1 MEFVYCPYHE
11 RMTDDQ
17 LLCDLRNVANQL
29 NKESLSAKEYD
40 ACGSFS
46 SSTISQRFGTW
57 NKALLAAGIKTR
69 NAFHTKEDL
78 FDNLENA
85 WIKKGAQPRKRDMND
100 KHLSSISSG
109 AYLRMFG
116 KFSAAL
122 KAFVEHIN
130 TVAPDE
136 PSASNSCF
144 ATSNENKGSRDI
156 NLRMRFLVMRRDHF
170 KCCACGA
177 SPATDPSVVLHI
189 DHVIPW
195 AHGGK
200 TEMENLQTLCN
211 KCNLGKGN
219 II

>member
-1 MEFVYCPYHE
+1 MDFVYCPYHE
-11 RMTDDQ
+11 RMTDEQ
-17 LLCDLRNVANQL
+17 LLDDIRKVAKQL

-40 ACGSFS
+40 ACGAFS
-46 SSTISQRFGTW
+46 SSTISRRFGTW
-57 NKALLAAGIKTR
+57 NKALLAAGIKAR
-69 NAFHTKEDL
+69 NAFHSKEDL

-85 WIKKGAQPRKRDMND
+85 WIKKGTQPRQRDMND

-130 TVAPDE
+130 TAGE
-136 PSASNSCF
+136 LSAADSDF
-144 ATSNENKGSRDI
+144 ETSHENKGSRDI

-177 SPATDPSVVLHI
+177 SPATDPSVVLHV

-200 TEMENLQTLCN
+200 TVMENLQTLCN